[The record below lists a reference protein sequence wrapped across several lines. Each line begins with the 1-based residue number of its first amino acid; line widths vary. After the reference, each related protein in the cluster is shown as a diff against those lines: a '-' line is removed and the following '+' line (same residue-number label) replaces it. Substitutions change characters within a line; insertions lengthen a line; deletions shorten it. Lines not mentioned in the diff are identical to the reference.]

1 MVARS
6 QYVHELAKLQERLLW
21 MGETVEKA
29 VGSAV
34 WALIHHDASAARS
47 VVVGDKAI
55 NELRYNLEEEAL
67 LLIARQ
73 QPFAGD
79 LRMIS
84 AVIGVTGELER
95 IGDYAHGIG
104 QIVLRG
110 ADLPRLDPPPVLQTM
125 AQRVREMLRQ
135 ALQAVVERD
144 GAAVARFEQAD
155 DAVDQMYQ
163 QAIETLM
170 TSMRERPAQIETAMY
185 VIWAAHNLER
195 IADRAVNIAERAAFI
210 AGEYPPQLNHDG

>member
-1 MVARS
+1 
-6 QYVHELAKLQERLLW
+6 
-21 MGETVEKA
+21 MGATVERA
-29 VGSAV
+29 VVSAV
-34 WALIHHDASAARS
+34 WALMRHDASAARR
-47 VVVGDKAI
+47 VVGGDKAI

-67 LLIARQ
+67 LLIARR

-79 LRMIS
+79 LRIIS

-110 ADLPRLDPPPVLQTM
+110 ADLPHLDPTPVLQTM
-125 AQRVREMLRQ
+125 AQRVREMLQQ
-135 ALQAVVERD
+135 ALQAVVQH
-144 GAAVARFEQAD
+144 GADVARFEQAD
-155 DAVDQMYQ
+155 DEVDQLYQ

-170 TSMRERPAQIETAMY
+170 GAMRERPDQLETAMY
-185 VIWAAHNLER
+185 QIWAAHNLER

-210 AGEYPPQLNHDG
+210 AGDYPPQPNHAD

>member
-1 MVARS
+1 
-6 QYVHELAKLQERLLW
+6 
-21 MGETVEKA
+21 MGATVERA
-29 VGSAV
+29 VVSAV
-34 WALIHHDASAARS
+34 WALMRHDASAARR
-47 VVVGDKAI
+47 VVGGDKAI

-67 LLIARQ
+67 LLIARR

-79 LRMIS
+79 LRIIS

-110 ADLPRLDPPPVLQTM
+110 ADLPHLDPPPVLQTM
-125 AQRVREMLRQ
+125 AQRVREMLQQ
-135 ALQAVVERD
+135 ALQAVVQH
-144 GAAVARFEQAD
+144 GADVARFEQAD
-155 DAVDQMYQ
+155 DEVDQLYQ

-170 TSMRERPAQIETAMY
+170 GAMRERPDQLETAMY
-185 VIWAAHNLER
+185 QIWAAHNLER

-210 AGEYPPQLNHDG
+210 AGDYPPQPNHAD

>member
-29 VGSAV
+29 VVSAV
-34 WALIHHDASAARS
+34 WALMRHDASAARR
-47 VVVGDKAI
+47 VVGDDKAI

-67 LLIARQ
+67 LLITRRQ
-73 QPFAGD
+73 PLAGEI
-79 LRMIS
+79 RMIS

-110 ADLPRLDPPPVLQTM
+110 AALPRLDPPPVLQTM

-155 DAVDQMYQ
+155 DEVDQLYQ

-170 TSMRERPAQIETAMY
+170 ASMREHPAQIETAMY
-185 VIWAAHNLER
+185 LIWAAHNLER

-210 AGEYPPQLNHDG
+210 AGEYPPQLKHDG